1 MGYWNIQLI
10 TIELLL
16 EEWTK
21 EPPRERKNASLAKR
35 TATNIVTPHTWVFQ
49 MSHPAYYPLIHIPH
63 SPKTAYLSTILRKI
77 TFRKFIATGKGA
89 KYNCWRR
96 EQLRD
101 IGEAWERLGFGIAT
115 RLSHCGCLH
124 LLQIENEGKTPR
136 NQRTNPRNSNC
147 RKGGKRLK
155 ILKTFWHDEFHL
167 MT

>member
-1 MGYWNIQLI
+1 MNQRAATREKKMLAWQK
-10 TIELLL
+10 ELLL
-16 EEWTK
+16 TLSHHIPESSK
-21 EPPRERKNASLAKR
+21 C
-35 TATNIVTPHTWVFQ
+35 HT
-49 MSHPAYYPLIHIPH
+49 AYYPLIHIPH

-101 IGEAWERLGFGIAT
+101 IGEPWERLGFGIAT

-155 ILKTFWHDEFHL
+155 ILETFCRHGICQKFY
-167 MT
+167 TAGFSG